1 MARYVGLTD
10 DPNRRKTEHGNPSDF
25 KVVKRFTSETEAR
38 KWEKGMLA
46 KGYEGGTGGEGW
58 RYGYTYTITAS
69 TKE

>member
-1 MARYVGLTD
+1 M
-10 DPNRRKTEHGNPSDF
+10 
-25 KVVKRFTSETEAR
+25 VKRFTSETEAR
-38 KWEKGMLA
+38 KWEKEMLA